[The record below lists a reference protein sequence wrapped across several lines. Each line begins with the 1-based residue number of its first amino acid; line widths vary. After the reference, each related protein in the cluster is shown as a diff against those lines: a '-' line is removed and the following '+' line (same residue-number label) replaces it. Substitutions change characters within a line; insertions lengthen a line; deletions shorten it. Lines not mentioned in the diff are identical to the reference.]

1 MKLNYFFCSQAIV
14 DQFKPQEV
22 SKPFKSGFQMDGDT
36 PHYIAWL
43 DFDEVNKYYDEVI
56 EPNND
61 DPEKEDIDFWCHEIV
76 PGQMDVENID
86 LEQAQLMGLLWE
98 IQFRTGL
105 TKTNNQAMTI
115 CNLAEREGLN
125 PIELINKIRIR

>member
-1 MKLNYFFCSQAIV
+1 MKNNYYFCSQAVI
-14 DQFKPQEV
+14 DQFKPDQV
-22 SKPFKSGFQMDGDT
+22 SKPFKSGFKTDGDT

-43 DFDEVNKYYDEVI
+43 DFNQVTKYYDEVV

-61 DPEKEDIDFWCHEIV
+61 DPEKIDMDFWCHECV
-76 PGQMDVENID
+76 PGNIDVENIS
-86 LEQAQLMGLLWE
+86 LYNAKEFGLLWE

-115 CNLAEREGLN
+115 YNLAEREGLN
-125 PIELINKIRIR
+125 PIELIDKII